1 MFEKIKKSGR
11 NSFEWGKKI
20 LNKDDIEQSFNEIKD
35 MYDTVLSPK
44 KQIKN
49 AKQETFTDARRRLN
63 INDLDLLKTYK
74 NYVYCFYL
82 SILFVFIC
90 LGLLFYYLFFKQAII
105 PSIAMLSFVLFSL
118 SNAFRFSFRTFQ
130 IRHQKLCSVKE
141 WWDRSEEWFPILK

>member
-130 IRHQKLCSVKE
+130 IRHQKLCSVKD